1 MHTAIMN
8 MVDAKSMKFI
18 SGLFD
23 ADLKP
28 KTGWHV

>member
-1 MHTAIMN
+1 MLTASRDIR
-8 MVDAKSMKFI
+8 DAKSMKFI

-28 KTGWHV
+28 KTDWHV